1 MLSKNTIISAVSN
14 LSTAYNLTIVSL
26 AFTISTFVYPEDK
39 ASTTASTSAVKTAA
53 LIGAI
58 AGQLTMGYVGDWLG
72 RSRAMG
78 ITMGLTIVGA
88 LLSSIQKP
96 YGVDTPGPDITGMQM
111 ENYYAVNGTWKEHSD
126 DLGLTSMHSEYVW
139 LTFTRF
145 ILGVGVGGVYPL
157 AATIAAESSTNN
169 KTRGRQVSLVFS
181 TQGIGFLLCPIVVM
195 ILATLN
201 PSTDIKLGTEDG
213 NVTSPAHGCLKYYT
227 VEHEAAH
234 NNSLLGPGFG
244 PADEQ
249 SKVYGTCSDGAN
261 DMNWRF
267 ALALGALPG
276 LFLLPYKVAETS
288 NVVRDPTRKSTFWS
302 DLGRR
307 EYWPKLLGTAGG
319 WFFFD
324 IVFYGNSLFAPVVTS
339 HVFGKHDMDLMTVC
353 AHNAIVFAIALPGYW
368 VATYY
373 MDILGRKNIQLLGF
387 GMMTILF
394 SLLAALLGPL
404 KFENPAVLLI
414 VYGLTFF
421 FANFGPNSTTFI
433 LPSETFPPEVRASLN
448 GFSAACGKAGAA
460 IGAALF
466 KPLSSSLGVPAVLL
480 ICGIISLIGVAVT
493 FLFVKDYRGKN
504 MAGSESRMGYQ
515 SINADESRQKLMSN
529 PVDHKTYNGV

>member
-1 MLSKNTIISAVSN
+1 M
-14 LSTAYNLTIVSL
+14 
-26 AFTISTFVYPEDK
+26 
-39 ASTTASTSAVKTAA
+39 
-53 LIGAI
+53 
-58 AGQLTMGYVGDWLG
+58 
-72 RSRAMG
+72 
-78 ITMGLTIVGA
+78 
-88 LLSSIQKP
+88 
-96 YGVDTPGPDITGMQM
+96 
-111 ENYYAVNGTWKEHSD
+111 
-126 DLGLTSMHSEYVW
+126 
-139 LTFTRF
+139 
-145 ILGVGVGGVYPL
+145 
-157 AATIAAESSTNN
+157 
-169 KTRGRQVSLVFS
+169 VFS

-195 ILATLN
+195 ILAAIN
-201 PSTDIKLGTEDG
+201 PSTDVKLGTEDG
-213 NVTSPAHGCLKYYT
+213 NVTTAPNGCLKYYT
-227 VEHEAAH
+227 VEHKH
-234 NNSLLGPGFG
+234 NTSDGFG
-244 PADEQ
+244 PAGFDDANAGYSQ
-249 SKVYGTCSDGAN
+249 GYCSDGAN

-276 LFLLPYKVAETS
+276 LLLLPYKVAETS

-307 EYWPKLLGTAGG
+307 EYWPKLAGTAGG

-324 IVFYGNSLFAPVVTS
+324 IVFYGNSLFAPVVTK
-339 HVFGKHDMDLMTVC
+339 HVFGSDPTDLMTIC

-387 GMMTILF
+387 SMMTVLF

-404 KFENPAVLLI
+404 NFQNPAVLLI

-433 LPSETFPPEVRASLN
+433 LPSETFPPEVRSSLN

-480 ICGIISLIGVAVT
+480 ICGIISLVGVAVT
-493 FLFVKDYRGKN
+493 FFFVKDYRGKN
-504 MAGSESRMGYQ
+504 MAGSESRMGEREALL
-515 SINADESRQKLMSN
+515 SVNK
-529 PVDHKTYNGV
+529 